1 MNPLEVAWY
10 VLKAS
15 EEPAR
20 YLNDI
25 LGNTDVWQLEHEHEQ
40 ADSSF
45 QPGDYISKL
54 IGNVINSVAQ
64 GHSEHPHI
72 VDSVLNT
79 RIFEPDY
86 EHGPDD
92 EAHITPDMREEMKT
106 SFHDFIQHSPL
117 NRYHSSQYNVTPSNN
132 QWDDDED
139 EYCPECGDPLDGDG
153 DCDDPDCENYYDRDY
168 DSTDASERG
177 DNAYSTP
184 PGGRRRMTNRATLR
198 ELGVRPSSGEEI
210 RPGNRRTVPGLPT
223 PLTASSQG
231 EGRVGPDVMD
241 ERELMRYEAPQLE
254 AMIEGIHQELAR
266 RG

>member
-45 QPGDYISKL
+45 QPGDYISQL

-117 NRYHSSQYNVTPSNN
+117 NRYHSSQYNVAPSNN

-139 EYCPECGDPLDGDG
+139 EYCSECGDPLDGDD
-153 DCDDPDCENYYDRDY
+153 DCDNPRCENYYDRDY

-177 DNAYSTP
+177 DNAYSDIPRSVTSTP
-184 PGGRRRMTNRATLR
+184 RSVTSRGRRRMRASL
-198 ELGVRPSSGEEI
+198 PWQQ
-210 RPGNRRTVPGLPT
+210 NVPTQIEGLPT
-223 PLTASSQG
+223 PLTAASQG